1 MTNSRRWSPTPP
13 SCRQGRNS
21 VTNITLLSIFS
32 KFFMGTIINNH
43 PEYPLH
49 FLQGKRSHDKNFN
62 FLIFL
67 GIWGSAFS
75 ILIHRGKDLNYFQAH
90 FNSRICV

>member
-1 MTNSRRWSPTPP
+1 
-13 SCRQGRNS
+13 
-21 VTNITLLSIFS
+21 
-32 KFFMGTIINNH
+32 MGTIINNH

-49 FLQGKRSHDKNFN
+49 FLQGKRSPDKNFN

-75 ILIHRGKDLNYFQAH
+75 ILIHRGKDLNYFQTH
-90 FNSRICV
+90 FNSRISECLGRPNYDPVDNPLLIYGLYLMVLLESKQKL